1 MVRFVNIIFRE
12 FFVNEHKNL
21 QFSIIYGKMLG
32 PQMRVQNGPK
42 GRLVAWDF
50 SDFHEV
56 TAL

>member
-1 MVRFVNIIFRE
+1 MVRFVNIIFKE

-21 QFSIIYGKMLG
+21 QFSIIYGNVRS
-32 PQMRVQNGPK
+32 QMRVQNGPK